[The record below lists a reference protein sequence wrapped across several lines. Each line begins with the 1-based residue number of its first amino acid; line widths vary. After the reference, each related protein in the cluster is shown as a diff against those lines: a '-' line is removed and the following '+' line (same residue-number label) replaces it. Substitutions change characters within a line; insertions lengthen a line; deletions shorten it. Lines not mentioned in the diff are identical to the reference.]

1 MREFKRWC
9 PSIKTVKLLGN
20 KAERK
25 AVCENV
31 LDTGN
36 FDACVASYESVLKES
51 STLKKIKW
59 RYLLIDEA
67 HRIKNENSS
76 LSKTVRLLS
85 TQFRLLITGTPLQVS
100 MYSSRLFFLL

>member
-31 LDTGN
+31 LDPGN
-36 FDACVASYESVLKES
+36 FDACVASYESVLKEA
-51 STLKKIKW
+51 STLKKIK
-59 RYLLIDEA
+59 
-67 HRIKNENSS
+67 
-76 LSKTVRLLS
+76 
-85 TQFRLLITGTPLQVS
+85 
-100 MYSSRLFFLL
+100 